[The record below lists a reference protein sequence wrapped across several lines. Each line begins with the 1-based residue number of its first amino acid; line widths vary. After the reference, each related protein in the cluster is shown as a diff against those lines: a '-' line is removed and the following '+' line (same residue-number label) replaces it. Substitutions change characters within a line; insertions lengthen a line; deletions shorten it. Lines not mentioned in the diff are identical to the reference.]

1 MPAWLHRTNKT
12 VLRSVASADLPEAI
26 ANYIEE
32 PDLSAVVGQ
41 PPKYWIVADDTVS
54 LADQATRDA
63 IDAALLSA
71 ARDALADEI
80 DTVETYARAF
90 ALVVLDE
97 FNARTLKINSILA
110 AIAGANNF
118 NSLKSAAALI
128 ADLNTYTPAQLKSAV
143 RNKADT

>member
-12 VLRSVASADLPEAI
+12 VLRSIASADLPEAI

-41 PPKYWIVADDTVS
+41 PARYWIVAGDTVS

-63 IDAALLSA
+63 IDTAALSA
-71 ARDALADEI
+71 VRDVLADEI
-80 DTVETYARAF
+80 DTVETFSRAF

-97 FNARTLKINSILA
+97 FNARTSKINSILA
-110 AIAGANNF
+110 AIAGANNL

-128 ADLNTYTPAQLKSAV
+128 TDLPIYSPAQLKAV
-143 RNKADT
+143 VRLKADS